1 MKECWW
7 EGKCWKASD
16 PKLWK
21 DRGVMVYLKWNGSCS
36 QGSFENITVVI
47 STMETEISTFTLGF
61 NWTHSKVTFSQCDKV
76 WYLWHLYVIGMVDGS
91 SIDTG
96 DTGDSVRQSYTGDLW
111 ILLAWHESECLKH
124 LQKCYIQRIL
134 YDVWCCSH
142 NVIVSFK
149 KRIIH
154 DSHSFYC
161 LGQNIHVELTDGADL
176 WLVFFLEW
184 GPLKRLLV

>member
-1 MKECWW
+1 
-7 EGKCWKASD
+7 
-16 PKLWK
+16 
-21 DRGVMVYLKWNGSCS
+21 MVYLKWNGSCS

-76 WYLWHLYVIGMVDGS
+76 WYLWHLYVSGMVDGS

-134 YDVWCCSH
+134 WMSGVVLITWLSALKKGLSMI
-142 NVIVSFK
+142 VIAFTVLAK
-149 KRIIH
+149 T
-154 DSHSFYC
+154 YTW
-161 LGQNIHVELTDGADL
+161 NWLTALICG
-176 WLVFFLEW
+176 
-184 GPLKRLLV
+184 